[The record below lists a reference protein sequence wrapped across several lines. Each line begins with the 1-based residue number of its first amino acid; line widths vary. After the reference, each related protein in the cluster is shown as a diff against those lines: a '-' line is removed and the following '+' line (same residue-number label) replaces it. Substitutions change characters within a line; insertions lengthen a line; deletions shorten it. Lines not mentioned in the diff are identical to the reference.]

1 MTSAVSP
8 TARTAREG
16 REDRHVMPGDAME
29 PFALAPGEGLSVKNP
44 VGGVLTFKAMADSS
58 GRVLTA
64 METIAAPREGPPL
77 HVHRHQDET
86 IYTLD
91 GRFRIKL
98 ADTVVDA
105 PPGSFVFIPRG
116 TPHTWQNVGDAPARF
131 FATIM
136 PASIR
141 FEQFFVRYSRLPLA
155 ERGAEAFAQLAKQ
168 TQAFEVLGPPL
179 ADSTPL

>member
-1 MTSAVSP
+1 
-8 TARTAREG
+8 
-16 REDRHVMPGDAME
+16 MPGDAME
-29 PFALAPGEGLSVKNP
+29 PFVLAPGEGLSISNP

-77 HVHRHQDET
+77 HVHRHQDEMM
-86 IYTLD
+86 YTLD

-98 ADTVVDA
+98 ADSLIDA
-105 PPGSFVFIPRG
+105 ASGSFVFIPRG

-141 FEQFFVRYSRLPLA
+141 FEQFFVRYSRLAVA
-155 ERGAEAFAQLAKQ
+155 ERGAEAFTRLAKQ

-179 ADSTPL
+179 TDSTPL